1 MKRNI
6 YPKEFYPEDFYISFS
21 RMIDD
26 EKIVEIIDEPSSLN
40 LAFRSLSIEET
51 LESLIMILTSWLSSY

>member
-6 YPKEFYPEDFYISFS
+6 YPKEFYPEDFYISFP

-26 EKIVEIIDEPSSLN
+26 EKIVEIIDEPRL
-40 LAFRSLSIEET
+40 
-51 LESLIMILTSWLSSY
+51 

>member
-6 YPKEFYPEDFYISFS
+6 YPKEFYPEDFYISFP